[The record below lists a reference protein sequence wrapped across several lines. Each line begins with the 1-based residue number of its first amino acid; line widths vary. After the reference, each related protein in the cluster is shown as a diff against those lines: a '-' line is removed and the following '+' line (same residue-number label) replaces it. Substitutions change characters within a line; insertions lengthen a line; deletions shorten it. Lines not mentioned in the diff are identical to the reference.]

1 MKMVQAL
8 GWYFPESLGGTEV
21 YVAALSRRLQ
31 AAGYDVAI
39 AAPDP
44 SAARERSEIRDGI
57 AVYRYPVPRLATR
70 EEAQGLVVARGAE
83 RFHDWLERRRP
94 EVVHVHSLVTGLG
107 LAEVAA
113 AKARGARL
121 YVTAHTPSLGWICQR
136 GTMMRWGASLCDGL
150 AVQGKCAAC
159 ALHARGVPR
168 PLARV
173 VGAVPAAA
181 GRLAR
186 GWPSRA
192 ATALAMTDLIARN
205 QGRQHELLRLVDAFV
220 VLTEWARRAVI
231 ANGAPADKVVLNR
244 LGVAHD
250 GVARKPG
257 PDEMPT
263 GSPIAIGY
271 LGRFD
276 PIMGVHDLARAAAS
290 LPRGLPVR
298 VELRGPVA
306 SAAERACADDVRRIA
321 GRDDRVQ
328 LAPAVPSA
336 AAPAILQTYDVLCC
350 PSVCLEGGPTV
361 ALEARA
367 AGTPVIGT
375 AIGGLAEMI
384 ADGVD
389 GRLVAPGDWR
399 ALAAVLL
406 DVAQN
411 PRGTIDRWR
420 AALPS
425 VRTMDDVAADYC
437 ALYER

>member
-1 MKMVQAL
+1 MKIVQAL
-8 GWYFPESLGGTEV
+8 GWYLPDSLGGTEV

-39 AAPDP
+39 AAPDA

-57 AVYRYPVPRLATR
+57 AVYRYRVPRLPTR

-83 RFHDWLERRRP
+83 RFHDWLERRRSDI
-94 EVVHVHSLVTGLG
+94 VHVHTLNTGLG
-107 LAEVAA
+107 LREVAA
-113 AKARGARL
+113 ATALGARVM
-121 YVTAHTPSLGWICQR
+121 VTAHTPSLGWICQR
-136 GTMMRWGASLCDGL
+136 GTMMRWGASLCDGV
-150 AVQGKCAAC
+150 AAPDKCAAC

-168 PLARV
+168 PLARI
-173 VGAVPAAA
+173 VGAVPARA

-186 GWPSRA
+186 RLPGRA

-205 QGRQHELLRLVDAFV
+205 LVRQHELLRRVDAFV

-257 PDEMPT
+257 PDAMPT
-263 GSPIAIGY
+263 RSPIAVGY

-276 PIMGVHDLARAAAS
+276 PIKGVCDLARAVAS
-290 LPRGLPVR
+290 LPRDVPVR
-298 VELRGPVA
+298 VELRGA
-306 SAAERACADDVRRIA
+306 IATAAERACADDVRRIA
-321 GRDDRVQ
+321 GRDPRVQ
-328 LAPAVPSA
+328 LAPRVPSRAVPE
-336 AAPAILQTYDVLCC
+336 LLRTYDVLCC

-399 ALAAVLL
+399 ALARALK
-406 DVAQN
+406 DVAMT
-411 PRGTIDRWR
+411 PRDTIDRWR
-420 AALPS
+420 AALPA
-425 VRTMDDVAADYC
+425 VRTMDDVAADYR